1 MVVAFSDVAFAEM
14 EREVWEWAEGPKL
27 DIIQTSVEW
36 VAGEGVML
44 ANLSTQKNIA
54 AGMVAKDDLGLRVP
68 LTDGDVSLGV
78 SEWVSNTPNV
88 FGRNFIVDLGVN
100 RAITRVR
107 VLPGQTAI
115 NQPEYFVRGY
125 RLEAARANDSD
136 LWRIL
141 AEAQT
146 NISLT
151 IDTLT
156 DSTWSVRDLDQNDV
170 SRQGRF
176 VRFTITRQDRSNW
189 VALGEIEVFAVGYE
203 MEGLL
208 TGQLSTSGPVN
219 VGRVQWKVSGPGGTA
234 FRLAS
239 ASGGDEIPWQ
249 AIRTMENGELFA
261 GQEPVKEVAWRGQMF
276 TSEPFATPTWQRFEI
291 EYDRRLVASSM
302 AGSVLPVTVNRGE
315 ETRVTYRL
323 ELGVSTDDYGVD
335 LLRLNGLAMSVQGV
349 SINGRTL
356 NAGQDYT
363 TSQDIVAQE
372 TRLVL
377 DANNRV
383 EDDAVIE
390 VFGNVRLLA
399 DVNVI
404 RPMVGDTGQ
413 SVVDGYTNWQNG
425 HDPLFISQISAQGEP
440 GDLIGQLQLSQRAFS
455 PYSDEQISFDFVVSR
470 LSNATDVLLSVYN
483 LNGSRVRR
491 YVQYGAA
498 RAYRMAWD
506 GRDEDTHI
514 VEPGIYLFEIEVRGG
529 GVEGTRRGTC
539 VVAY

>member
-219 VGRVQWKVSGPGGTA
+219 VGRVQWKVSDPGGTA

-249 AIRTMENGELFA
+249 AIRPMENGELFA
-261 GQEPVKEVAWRGQMF
+261 GQEPVKVVAWRGQMF

>member
-1 MVVAFSDVAFAEM
+1 MVVAFSDGAFAEM

-208 TGQLSTSGPVN
+208 TGQLSTSGP
-219 VGRVQWKVSGPGGTA
+219 GW
-234 FRLAS
+234 F
-239 ASGGDEIPWQ
+239 
-249 AIRTMENGELFA
+249 
-261 GQEPVKEVAWRGQMF
+261 
-276 TSEPFATPTWQRFEI
+276 
-291 EYDRRLVASSM
+291 
-302 AGSVLPVTVNRGE
+302 
-315 ETRVTYRL
+315 
-323 ELGVSTDDYGVD
+323 
-335 LLRLNGLAMSVQGV
+335 
-349 SINGRTL
+349 GRTL
-356 NAGQDYT
+356 AGLYT
-363 TSQDIVAQE
+363 
-372 TRLVL
+372 
-377 DANNRV
+377 
-383 EDDAVIE
+383 
-390 VFGNVRLLA
+390 
-399 DVNVI
+399 
-404 RPMVGDTGQ
+404 
-413 SVVDGYTNWQNG
+413 
-425 HDPLFISQISAQGEP
+425 
-440 GDLIGQLQLSQRAFS
+440 
-455 PYSDEQISFDFVVSR
+455 
-470 LSNATDVLLSVYN
+470 
-483 LNGSRVRR
+483 
-491 YVQYGAA
+491 
-498 RAYRMAWD
+498 
-506 GRDEDTHI
+506 
-514 VEPGIYLFEIEVRGG
+514 
-529 GVEGTRRGTC
+529 
-539 VVAY
+539 